1 MAKRQKKS
9 KPDNRLNYGEVSRE
23 LKSGGPARLYLLYG
37 REDYL
42 REAFLGE
49 LKALCLP
56 EGEDDFSY
64 HRLDGKNLDMRE
76 LSDAVNA
83 LPFLTERTLTEV
95 RGYDF
100 ARCRDAEAASLERL
114 ISDIPDCC
122 TLVFVQDTDFEPDQR
137 TKIIKAVAKYGKLID
152 FTSQG
157 QGPLVQWIRKR
168 FAALGKNATPDAC
181 LTLIYLSGELMN
193 GLIPEIEKIA
203 AGTAGELVTAEDVS
217 RLALRI
223 PEARVFEMTDYL
235 AARDYDGAARTLAD
249 LMSMGEE
256 PIAILAV
263 IGMQMRRLYAA
274 RVALDEKLGSDF
286 VRENCGAGARSPPL
300 CRNGLCHEERRR
312 RRGAAD
318 AAADTPRGGG
328 GRMISVKEVIV
339 VEGRY
344 DRNTLS
350 QVFDAVIVETSGFGV
365 FNDREKLALLR
376 RLAEARGLVVL
387 TDSDGAGFVI
397 RNFLKG
403 AIDPALVKQ
412 AYIPDIAGR
421 ERRKRAPSKEG
432 KLGVEGMKPEVLIEA
447 LRRAGATLGGEEPAR
462 RAGGITKAT
471 LYELGLSGGPGS
483 AEKRRA
489 LLKELDLPEKL
500 SANALLDVLN
510 ALYTEAE
517 LREITGSVPQL

>member
-1 MAKRQKKS
+1 
-9 KPDNRLNYGEVSRE
+9 
-23 LKSGGPARLYLLYG
+23 
-37 REDYL
+37 
-42 REAFLGE
+42 
-49 LKALCLP
+49 
-56 EGEDDFSY
+56 
-64 HRLDGKNLDMRE
+64 
-76 LSDAVNA
+76 
-83 LPFLTERTLTEV
+83 
-95 RGYDF
+95 
-100 ARCRDAEAASLERL
+100 
-114 ISDIPDCC
+114 
-122 TLVFVQDTDFEPDQR
+122 
-137 TKIIKAVAKYGKLID
+137 
-152 FTSQG
+152 
-157 QGPLVQWIRKR
+157 
-168 FAALGKNATPDAC
+168 
-181 LTLIYLSGELMN
+181 
-193 GLIPEIEKIA
+193 
-203 AGTAGELVTAEDVS
+203 
-217 RLALRI
+217 
-223 PEARVFEMTDYL
+223 
-235 AARDYDGAARTLAD
+235 
-249 LMSMGEE
+249 
-256 PIAILAV
+256 
-263 IGMQMRRLYAA
+263 
-274 RVALDEKLGSDF
+274 
-286 VRENCGAGARSPPL
+286 
-300 CRNGLCHEERRR
+300 
-312 RRGAAD
+312 
-318 AAADTPRGGG
+318 
-328 GRMISVKEVIV
+328 MISVKEVIV

-471 LYELGLSGGPGS
+471 LYELSLSGGPGS